1 MAKTKTDR
9 VYLTEE
15 EKKLL
20 AGMLEEWNSKP
31 NKKTRDDFISTE
43 ALPTIQQMNI
53 TTCGP
58 EIIRKDKA
66 ANVLW
71 NKRIQVRLSS
81 LLINIPVFIS
91 TQAVYTWFKNNK
103 PYRDR
108 AVFKLERKIPLR
120 RVVGKLRADQIHD
133 LVKDTNPEV
142 EKGHQAY
149 PGCFQKALTRLMMEL
164 TEEEMEEMETVR
176 LEWQISGPPIDVRLK

>member
-31 NKKTRDDFISTE
+31 NKKTQDDFISTE

-58 EIIRKDKA
+58 EIIRKDK
-66 ANVLW
+66 
-71 NKRIQVRLSS
+71 
-81 LLINIPVFIS
+81 
-91 TQAVYTWFKNNK
+91 
-103 PYRDR
+103 
-108 AVFKLERKIPLR
+108 R
-120 RVVGKLRADQIHD
+120 RMYCG
-133 LVKDTNPEV
+133 
-142 EKGHQAY
+142 
-149 PGCFQKALTRLMMEL
+149 TRGSRFVCL
-164 TEEEMEEMETVR
+164 
-176 LEWQISGPPIDVRLK
+176 PC